1 MRQQAARRVHPED
14 GDGINAQLHGAVAEE
29 EWRLVSFEVTCGT
42 GRKPHVSLTL
52 SRGGKESSATMTD
65 GDGPI
70 DAAFLATERITGVK
84 VKCVEYQVRSATL
97 GHDALGEV
105 TLTVEHAGQKFRG
118 RGVSTDTVEATVQAI
133 LAAVN
138 RIVQGQGSTT
148 RRVD

>member
-1 MRQQAARRVHPED
+1 MGVFQIAAEPD
-14 GDGINAQLHGAVAEE
+14 
-29 EWRLVSFEVTCGT
+29 RLQ
-42 GRKPHVSLTL
+42 
-52 SRGGKESSATMTD
+52 SSCQSGLD
-65 GDGPI
+65 RPI
-70 DAAFLATERITGVK
+70 DGSRNREISLAVGGFDHLCHHLPRG
-84 VKCVEYQVRSATL
+84 QRRHG

-118 RGVSTDTVEATVQAI
+118 RGISTDTVEATVQAI

>member
-1 MRQQAARRVHPED
+1 
-14 GDGINAQLHGAVAEE
+14 
-29 EWRLVSFEVTCGT
+29 VT
-42 GRKPHVSLTL
+42 LTL
-52 SRGGKESSATMTD
+52 SRGGKETSATMTD

-118 RGVSTDTVEATVQAI
+118 RGISTDTVEATVQAI

-138 RIVQGQGSTT
+138 RIVQGQGTT
-148 RRVD
+148 THRVEARS